1 MIDLMR
7 SKLFVPA
14 SRPEFFPKA
23 LASQAD
29 AVCWDLE
36 DSVLP
41 TRREESREHLRDLFS
56 ELQTNKVVMV
66 RSNPVASGGEFAK
79 DLRAALSPALA
90 VLVLPKVCNPDEVRE
105 AAWEL
110 SRLERE
116 RDLKQPIA
124 ILPTIE
130 TPRGLRLAKEIA
142 ESSPRIM
149 GLQLGLADLFGSL
162 GVRPDDA
169 DAAQQV
175 RFCLR
180 LAAAEA
186 GMPCFDSA
194 FADFRNAE
202 GFMREAAAARN
213 LGFSGKSCIHPAQIA
228 AANRMF
234 SPSEDETAEA
244 RRIVKAAEEAGASG
258 AGACAADGRMV
269 DAADLKRAVQM
280 IQRANRIRAH
290 EGA

>member
-29 AVCWDLE
+29 AICWDLE

-41 TRREESREHLRDLFS
+41 ARREDAREHLHDLFS

-66 RSNPVASGGEFAK
+66 RSNPVGSGEFAK
-79 DLRAALSPALA
+79 DLRVTVSPVLA
-90 VLVLPKVCNPDEVRE
+90 VLVLPKVGNPDEVRE

-116 RDLKQPIA
+116 RDLKEPIA

-142 ESSPRIM
+142 ESSPRVA

-175 RFCLR
+175 RFRLR

-186 GMPCFDSA
+186 GLRCFDSA
-194 FADFRNAE
+194 FSDFGNAE

-244 RRIVKAAEEAGASG
+244 WRIVKAAEEAGPTGSG
-258 AGACAADGRMV
+258 ARALDGRMV
-269 DAADLKRAVQM
+269 DAADLKRAMQV
-280 IQRANRIRAH
+280 IQRANRIRALEH
-290 EGA
+290 A